1 MQNPFTAIIL
11 TVQLLDYVFIQGT
24 LLQQFGGSPE
34 GLSSKG
40 KQQIK
45 MLPQQQYTAVNLQNS
60 GISVNVNAN
69 IGQQGSG
76 QNGDKV
82 VDSAG
87 YLRAGMDVAMGKQV
101 FVKCR

>member
-1 MQNPFTAIIL
+1 M
-11 TVQLLDYVFIQGT
+11 QLLDYLFIQGT

-45 MLPQQQYTAVNLQNS
+45 MLPQQHHTAVNLQNS
-60 GISVNVNAN
+60 GISVNVHVNV
-69 IGQQGSG
+69 GSQGSG
-76 QNGDKV
+76 QNGDKIA
-82 VDSAG
+82 DSAG

-101 FVKCR
+101 FVKSR

>member
-1 MQNPFTAIIL
+1 M
-11 TVQLLDYVFIQGT
+11 QLLYYLFIQGT

-40 KQQIK
+40 KQQTE
-45 MLPQQQYTAVNLQNS
+45 MLPQQHYTAVSLQNS

-69 IGQQGSG
+69 VGQQGSG

-82 VDSAG
+82 ADSAG
-87 YLRAGMDVAMGKQV
+87 YLRAGMDVAMGK
-101 FVKCR
+101 